1 MLATEI
7 IARDVPTVNLDA
19 TIAEIKEIMNECKLT
34 QLAVVDRTDFVGLI
48 SDTDIDDLSDD
59 QNLRPFHNR
68 FLEYM
73 INEKQLVHD
82 AVKIMSEHDLM
93 VVPIVGENREY
104 IGSVTVHEIMD
115 YYGKTL
121 AIENGCS
128 VFVLLMDRNDYSLGE
143 IAQIVEGN
151 DAKIYAVQV
160 FPENKNNQISVV
172 LSIKAHDNGGILQ
185 SFNRYDY
192 HVAAS
197 YDENTF
203 QDDLKSRFEELMRYI
218 NM

>member
-1 MLATEI
+1 MLATEL
-7 IARDVPTVNLDA
+7 IARDVPIVDLDA

-34 QLAVVDRTDFVGLI
+34 QLAVVDKTDFIGLI

-59 QNLRPFHNR
+59 QNLNSFRNR
-68 FLEYM
+68 LIEYM

-121 AIENGCS
+121 AIESGCS

-160 FPENKNNQISVV
+160 FPENKGNQISVV

-192 HVAAS
+192 HVATS
-197 YDENTF
+197 
-203 QDDLKSRFEELMRYI
+203 
-218 NM
+218 